1 MWVRAV
7 GGQGPALAS
16 RSRHP
21 PPDAAVPDLMCWSCA
36 REPLNASHIKEEGHD
51 AVHSLR
57 HAAALPGLASGAF
70 VRDDGGLHRE
80 GGVGD
85 LSGRQDRSHAAALGG
100 SGSSGVLS
108 GFGATSEQIQTP
120 ARTHRVAEADLSA
133 GKATPF
139 CSMIQL

>member
-1 MWVRAV
+1 MPRPPLDTTAHRD
-7 GGQGPALAS
+7 GPSGNLA
-16 RSRHP
+16 P
-21 PPDAAVPDLMCWSCA
+21 W
-36 REPLNASHIKEEGHD
+36 
-51 AVHSLR
+51 
-57 HAAALPGLASGAF
+57 PGLSAC

-100 SGSSGVLS
+100 SGSLGVLS
-108 GFGATSEQIQTP
+108 AFGATSEQIQTP
-120 ARTHRVAEADLSA
+120 ARTHRVAEADLSV